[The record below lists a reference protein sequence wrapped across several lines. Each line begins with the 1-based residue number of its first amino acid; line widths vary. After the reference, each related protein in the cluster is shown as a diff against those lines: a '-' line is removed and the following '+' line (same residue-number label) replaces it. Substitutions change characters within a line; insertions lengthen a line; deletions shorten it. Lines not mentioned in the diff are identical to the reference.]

1 MIHILD
7 AGSFQYHIRF
17 PKAKSA
23 CRYSANSSPGFFFWG
38 GRGVWDEVGYSD
50 LGLSLKWE
58 SFVSHLVASS
68 PKNANIFSPPSVGCL
83 A

>member
-1 MIHILD
+1 MLVRFSIRYDSLKLNPH
-7 AGSFQYHIRF
+7 AGIVQTR
-17 PKAKSA
+17 PQV
-23 CRYSANSSPGFFFWG
+23 FFWG

-58 SFVSHLVASS
+58 SFVSHLVASG